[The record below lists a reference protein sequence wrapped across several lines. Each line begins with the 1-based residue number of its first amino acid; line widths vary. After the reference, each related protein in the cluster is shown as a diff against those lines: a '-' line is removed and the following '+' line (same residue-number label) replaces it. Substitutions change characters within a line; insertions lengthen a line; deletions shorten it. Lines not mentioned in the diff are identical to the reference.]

1 METMETSAVERE
13 TLLRCNGVKAVVVTH
28 SPGDFITQW
37 STMLVVLEE
46 DNPTIWNVAYTKDE
60 ALRRHDEAV
69 RLMKLLGAEEV
80 NDGVH

>member
-1 METMETSAVERE
+1 METMETSAVERK
-13 TLLRCNGVKAVVVTH
+13 TLLRCGGVKVAVVTY
-28 SPGDFITQW
+28 SPGNFITQW

-60 ALRRHDEAV
+60 ALCRHDEAV

-80 NDGVH
+80 NNGVH

>member
-1 METMETSAVERE
+1 METNAVERK
-13 TLLRCNGVKAVVVTH
+13 TSLRCNGVKAAVVTYG
-28 SPGDFITQW
+28 PGDFITQW

-46 DNPTIWNVAYTKDE
+46 DNPNIWNVAYTKDE

-80 NDGVH
+80 NNGVH